1 MTTILTNSTVYLGT
15 NLFGKVQKFTCPEL
29 EMNGV
34 DIKNGY
40 GSYKLPTGANSLSV
54 SMELLCLDADV
65 FKKVSNPFEEINF
78 TVYGSL
84 SEYRNE
90 TLEKET
96 QAKLILRGSL
106 AKKQLLGELTLQE
119 NTTNTIELNIS
130 AYKLIVGNETLEQYD
145 VPNLIWKIDGRDI
158 LAKVKRNL
166 GM

>member
-34 DIKNGY
+34 DIQKGY
-40 GSYKLPTGANSLSV
+40 GTYKLPTGANSLSV
-54 SMELLCLDADV
+54 SMELLCLDETV
-65 FKKVSNPFEEINF
+65 FKKVANPFEEINF

-106 AKKQLLGELTLQE
+106 AKKQLLE
-119 NTTNTIELNIS
+119 
-130 AYKLIVGNETLEQYD
+130 YKNDFEVNL
-145 VPNLIWKIDGRDI
+145 NLINVLNFVCKTELII
-158 LAKVKRNL
+158 LSFPVELPTYDLLNSI
-166 GM
+166 